1 MKELSS
7 KLVFLLTITM
17 LISAWGIWWIMLTYF
32 FEFLYKAYPIIP
44 VSVYLMGLFL
54 VYVLYTIDKS
64 NPRKLVNIF
73 MLLKILKIVLFAA
86 LAVYLMVFLKLNRT
100 TIIINLST
108 YYLIY
113 LLFETLTFYVFEKQI
128 KNLNL

>member
-32 FEFLYKAYPIIP
+32 FEFLFKAYPIIP
-44 VSVYLMGLFL
+44 VSVYLLGLFL

-73 MLLKILKIVLFAA
+73 MLLKILKLVLFAA

-128 KNLNL
+128 KNLNS

>member
-7 KLVFLLTITM
+7 KLVFLFTITI

-64 NPRKLVNIF
+64 NPRKLVNIYL
-73 MLLKILKIVLFAA
+73 LLKILKIILFAA

-128 KNLNL
+128 KNLNS

>member
-1 MKELSS
+1 
-7 KLVFLLTITM
+7 M

-32 FEFLYKAYPIIP
+32 FEFLFKAYPIIP
-44 VSVYLMGLFL
+44 VSVYLLGLFL

-73 MLLKILKIVLFAA
+73 MLLKILKLVLFAA

-128 KNLNL
+128 KNLNS

>member
-32 FEFLYKAYPIIP
+32 FEFLFKAYPIIP
-44 VSVYLMGLFL
+44 VSVYLLGLFL

-73 MLLKILKIVLFAA
+73 MLLKILKLVLFAA
-86 LAVYLMVFLKLNRT
+86 LAVYLIVFLKLNRT

-128 KNLNL
+128 KNLNS

>member
-128 KNLNL
+128 KNLNS